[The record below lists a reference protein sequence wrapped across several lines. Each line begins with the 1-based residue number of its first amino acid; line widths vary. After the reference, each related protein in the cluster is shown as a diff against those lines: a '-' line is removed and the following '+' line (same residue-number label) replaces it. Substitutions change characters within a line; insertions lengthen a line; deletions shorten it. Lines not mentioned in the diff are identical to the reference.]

1 MRPSF
6 ETLTSLESHPPR
18 PQLSLPHS
26 WLRYTRDE
34 DDLESL
40 ERDVSEESGWKLV
53 HGDVFRP
60 PKHLEVL
67 SALIG
72 TGAATLGTCHNAAVT
87 CLRPSRTIC
96 NRSRV
101 CSVKGWEARASLPMI
116 SLYVLLSNT
125 AFRGFP

>member
-1 MRPSF
+1 MWLYAF
-6 ETLTSLESHPPR
+6 KTLTCGCMPSHVEA
-18 PQLSLPHS
+18 LSTSAPIVVF
-26 WLRYTRDE
+26 RYTRDE

-72 TGAATLGTCHNAAVT
+72 TGKRMEASALTSRNS
-87 CLRPSRTIC
+87 LRLDLPNHLRRAPAGLTDDSTQRHQLA
-96 NRSRV
+96 RS
-101 CSVKGWEARASLPMI
+101 
-116 SLYVLLSNT
+116 
-125 AFRGFP
+125 F

>member
-1 MRPSF
+1 MVSSPQI
-6 ETLTSLESHPPR
+6 HPTCVA
-18 PQLSLPHS
+18 
-26 WLRYTRDE
+26 RYTRDD

-72 TGAATLGTCHNAAVT
+72 TGAVLRITNALGLCDFQTL
-87 CLRPSRTIC
+87 SRSSQPPGGPV
-96 NRSRV
+96 RAHRHRV
-101 CSVKGWEARASLPMI
+101 LPRASYTIGSIRAQEVRALK
-116 SLYVLLSNT
+116 
-125 AFRGFP
+125 

>member
-1 MRPSF
+1 MSGAAGIVVSSPQI
-6 ETLTSLESHPPR
+6 HPTCVA
-18 PQLSLPHS
+18 
-26 WLRYTRDE
+26 RYTRDE

-72 TGAATLGTCHNAAVT
+72 TGAVLRITNASGLCDFQTLSRSSQPPARSCPRSSARGAAASIVHHRSDG
-87 CLRPSRTIC
+87 LRGS
-96 NRSRV
+96 S
-101 CSVKGWEARASLPMI
+101 SQA
-116 SLYVLLSNT
+116 
-125 AFRGFP
+125 